1 MANKRMDE
9 DPRARESFTAE
20 DKRIA
25 ADDPTY
31 GDALA
36 RYKTQYLNASTDEE
50 RADAKGMADA
60 LSRSYGYDRNADGS
74 ALTKRSEMGAS
85 GVSREVDRSTLS
97 PTVQALLA
105 KDDARRASRTQSN
118 LQTIANFDKAYGKG
132 DANGYQ
138 GVINALLADIA
149 GAKFTYS
156 AKDDPRYALAE
167 EYASKAMKNQ
177 MAESAALTGG
187 YGNSYSAAAGQ
198 QVYDDYMEGAVDNLE
213 DRAYSRFQDEQNDR
227 YQRLNTLIG
236 LEGTA
241 YDRAL
246 ERENTEYNRALEREN
261 AEYSRAETAKATAQA
276 RLRTFFEEGGSI
288 ENLPEDVKTASGYTD
303 AEIAAIYRSAQESRS
318 KDTSADARDR
328 VDAFIA
334 NGGDPAKLPPEL
346 LAASGYTD
354 AEIAAAREYV
364 LENIRRQNAST
375 YSGSK
380 SGSGKAASGNAD
392 TDGQAEET
400 GDAEGLFLAAYAA
413 SERVES
419 DMTPEEYI
427 AKNYKAFGF
436 DSASGLVKQY
446 RETMSPS
453 GVPDISQEDA
463 NAYLKENGID
473 AGGVVD
479 KTQFYAQDCRVG
491 GKQYDSYAD
500 YIDDLVDSKLQLAAK
515 RAGFTNNFGG
525 YLENQ
530 ARKARE

>member
-1 MANKRMDE
+1 MANKKIDE

-25 ADDPTY
+25 ADNQTY
-31 GDALA
+31 GDELA

-74 ALTKRSEMGAS
+74 VLTNRSGTGAS
-85 GVSREVDRSTLS
+85 GASREVDRSTLS
-97 PTVQALLA
+97 PTVQGLLE
-105 KDDARRASRTQSN
+105 KDDARRSRTQRN

-132 DANGYQ
+132 DANGYRS
-138 GVINALLADIA
+138 VINALLADIA
-149 GAKFTYS
+149 GAKFSYS

-167 EYASKAMKNQ
+167 EYAEKAMKNQ

-187 YGNSYSAAAGQ
+187 YGNSFGAAAGQ
-198 QVYDDYMEGAVDNLE
+198 QVYDDYMEGAADNLE

-241 YDRAL
+241 YNRAL
-246 ERENTEYNRALEREN
+246 ERENTEYN
-261 AEYSRAETAKATAQA
+261 RAETAKATAQA

-303 AEIAAIYRSAQESRS
+303 AEIAAIYQSAQESRN
-318 KDTSADARDR
+318 KDASADARDR
-328 VDAFIA
+328 VDAFIS

-364 LENIRRQNAST
+364 LENIRRQNAASH
-375 YSGSK
+375 SGSK

-392 TDGQAEET
+392 TDGQAAET

-427 AKNYKAFGF
+427 TKNYKAFGF

-446 RETMSPS
+446 KDSVNEN
-453 GVPDISQEDA
+453 GVYDISQEDA
-463 NAYLKENGID
+463 TQYLIDNGITPF
-473 AGGVVD
+473 GIMTKKEFYD
-479 KTQFYAQDCRVG
+479 KGCTVG
-491 GKQYDSYAD
+491 GKKYDSYAD
-500 YIDDLVDSKLQLAAK
+500 FIDDLVLREKRQGFRDAAK
-515 RAGFTNNFGG
+515 TGF
-525 YLENQ
+525 
-530 ARKARE
+530 RS

>member
-1 MANKRMDE
+1 MANKKIDE
-9 DPRARESFTAE
+9 DSRARESFTAE

-25 ADDPTY
+25 AENPAY

-60 LSRSYGYDRNADGS
+60 LSRSYGYDRNEDGS
-74 ALTKRSEMGAS
+74 VLTKRPETGAS
-85 GVSREVDRSTLS
+85 GASREVDRSTLS
-97 PTVQALLA
+97 PTVQRLLA

-132 DANGYQ
+132 DASGYQ

-167 EYASKAMKNQ
+167 EYAEKAMKNQ

-187 YGNSYSAAAGQ
+187 YGNSFGAAAGQ
-198 QVYDDYMEGAVDNLE
+198 QVYDDYMEGAADNLE

-227 YQRLNTLIG
+227 YQRLNALIG

-241 YDRAL
+241 YNRAL
-246 ERENTEYNRALEREN
+246 ERENTEYN
-261 AEYSRAETAKATAQA
+261 RAETAKATAQA

-288 ENLPEDVKTASGYTD
+288 AELPEYVKTASGYTD
-303 AEIAAIYRSAQESRS
+303 AEIAAIYQSAQESRS
-318 KDTSADARDR
+318 KDASADARDR
-328 VDAFIA
+328 VDAFIS
-334 NGGDPAKLPPEL
+334 NGGDPTKLPPEL

-380 SGSGKAASGNAD
+380 SGSGKAASGNAG
-392 TDGQAEET
+392 TDGQAAET

-427 AKNYKAFGF
+427 TKNYKAFGF

>member
-9 DPRARESFTAE
+9 DPRARESFTVE

-74 ALTKRSEMGAS
+74 ALTKRSGTGAS
-85 GVSREVDRSTLS
+85 GASREVDRSTLS

-105 KDDARRASRTQSN
+105 KDDARKASRTQSN

-198 QVYDDYMEGAVDNLE
+198 QVYDDYMEGAADNLE

-241 YDRAL
+241 YNRAL

-261 AEYSRAETAKATAQA
+261 TEYSRAETAKATAQA

-303 AEIAAIYRSAQESRS
+303 AEIAAIYRSAQESRN
-318 KDTSADARDR
+318 KDVSADARDR

-334 NGGDPAKLPPEL
+334 NGGDPSKLSPEL

-354 AEIAAAREYV
+354 AEVSAAREYV
-364 LENIRRQNAST
+364 LESIRRQNAAA
-375 YSGSK
+375 YSGGT
-380 SGSGKAASGNAD
+380 SGSGKDGEDTQAALD
-392 TDGQAEET
+392 

-413 SERVES
+413 SKRPES
-419 DMTPEEYI
+419 DTTPEEYI
-427 AKNYKAFGF
+427 TKNYKAFGF
-436 DSASGLVKQY
+436 DSANGLVKQY
-446 RETMSPS
+446 QDSVDEN
-453 GVPDISQEDA
+453 GVYDISQDDA
-463 NAYLKENGID
+463 TQYLINNGI
-473 AGGVVD
+473 APFVTS
-479 KTQFYAQDCRVG
+479 KSEFYKNGRTVG
-491 GKQYDSYAD
+491 GKKYDSYAD
-500 YIDDLVDSKLQLAAK
+500 FIDDLVMTEKRQGFRDTAK
-515 RAGFTNNFGG
+515 TGFR
-525 YLENQ
+525 Y
-530 ARKARE
+530 

>member
-1 MANKRMDE
+1 MANKKIDE
-9 DPRARESFTAE
+9 DSRARESFTAE

-25 ADDPTY
+25 AENPAY

-74 ALTKRSEMGAS
+74 VLTKRPETWAS
-85 GVSREVDRSTLS
+85 GASREVDRSTLS
-97 PTVQALLA
+97 PTVQRLLA

-132 DANGYQ
+132 DASGYQ

-167 EYASKAMKNQ
+167 EYAEKAMKNQ

-187 YGNSYSAAAGQ
+187 YGNSFGAAAGQ
-198 QVYDDYMEGAVDNLE
+198 QVYDDYMEGAADNLE

-236 LEGTA
+236 LEDTA
-241 YDRAL
+241 YNRAL
-246 ERENTEYNRALEREN
+246 ERENTEYN
-261 AEYSRAETAKATAQA
+261 RAETAKATAQA

-303 AEIAAIYRSAQESRS
+303 AEIAAIYQSAQESRN
-318 KDTSADARDR
+318 KDASADARDR
-328 VDAFIA
+328 VDAFIS
-334 NGGDPAKLPPEL
+334 NGGDPAKLSTEL

-364 LENIRRQNAST
+364 LESIRRQNAST

-392 TDGQAEET
+392 TDGQAAET

-427 AKNYKAFGF
+427 TKNYKAFGF

>member
-1 MANKRMDE
+1 MANKKIDE
-9 DPRARESFTAE
+9 DSRARESFTAE

-25 ADDPTY
+25 AENPTY
-31 GDALA
+31 GDELA

-74 ALTKRSEMGAS
+74 VLTKRPETGAS
-85 GVSREVDRSTLS
+85 GASREVDRSTLS

-167 EYASKAMKNQ
+167 EYAEKAMKNQ

-198 QVYDDYMEGAVDNLE
+198 QVYDDYMEGAVDSLE
-213 DRAYSRFQDEQNDR
+213 DRAYSRFRDEQNDR

-246 ERENTEYNRALEREN
+246 ERENTEYNRA
-261 AEYSRAETAKATAQA
+261 ETANATAQA

-288 ENLPEDVKTASGYTD
+288 ENLPEDVKT
-303 AEIAAIYRSAQESRS
+303 
-318 KDTSADARDR
+318 
-328 VDAFIA
+328 
-334 NGGDPAKLPPEL
+334 
-346 LAASGYTD
+346 ASGYTD

>member
-1 MANKRMDE
+1 MANKKIDE
-9 DPRARESFTAE
+9 DSRARESFTAD

-25 ADDPTY
+25 AENPAY
-31 GDALA
+31 GDELA

-74 ALTKRSEMGAS
+74 VLTKRPETGAS

-97 PTVQALLA
+97 PTVQLMLA

-132 DANGYQ
+132 DASGYQ

-167 EYASKAMKNQ
+167 EYAEKAMKNQ

-198 QVYDDYMEGAVDNLE
+198 QVYDDYMEGAADNLE

-227 YQRLNTLIG
+227 YQRLNALIG
-236 LEGTA
+236 LEGAA
-241 YDRAL
+241 YNRAL
-246 ERENTEYNRALEREN
+246 ERENTEYN
-261 AEYSRAETAKATAQA
+261 RAETAKATAQA

-303 AEIAAIYRSAQESRS
+303 AEIAAIYQSAQESRN
-318 KDTSADARDR
+318 KDASADARDR
-328 VDAFIA
+328 VDAFIS
-334 NGGDPAKLPPEL
+334 NGGDPAKLSPEL
-346 LAASGYTD
+346 LSASGYTD

-364 LENIRRQNAST
+364 LENIRRQNAAS

-380 SGSGKAASGNAD
+380 SGSGKAASGNAG
-392 TDGQAEET
+392 TDGQAAET

-473 AGGVVD
+473 AGGVVN

-515 RAGFTNNFGG
+515 RAGFTNSFGG

>member
-1 MANKRMDE
+1 M
-9 DPRARESFTAE
+9 
-20 DKRIA
+20 
-25 ADDPTY
+25 
-31 GDALA
+31 
-36 RYKTQYLNASTDEE
+36 
-50 RADAKGMADA
+50 
-60 LSRSYGYDRNADGS
+60 
-74 ALTKRSEMGAS
+74 
-85 GVSREVDRSTLS
+85 DRSTLS

-167 EYASKAMKNQ
+167 EYAEKAMKNQ

-198 QVYDDYMEGAVDNLE
+198 QVYDDYMEGAVDSLE
-213 DRAYSRFQDEQNDR
+213 DRAYSRFRDEQNDR

-246 ERENTEYNRALEREN
+246 ERENTEYNRA
-261 AEYSRAETAKATAQA
+261 ETANATAQA

-303 AEIAAIYRSAQESRS
+303 AEIAAIYQSAQESRN
-318 KDTSADARDR
+318 KDASADARDR
-328 VDAFIA
+328 VDAFIS

>member
-1 MANKRMDE
+1 MANKKIDE
-9 DPRARESFTAE
+9 DSRARESFTAE

-25 ADDPTY
+25 AENPTY
-31 GDALA
+31 GDELA

-74 ALTKRSEMGAS
+74 VLTKRPETWAS
-85 GVSREVDRSTLS
+85 GASREVDRSTLS
-97 PTVQALLA
+97 PTVQRLLA

-132 DANGYQ
+132 DASGYQ

-167 EYASKAMKNQ
+167 EYAEKAMKNQ

-187 YGNSYSAAAGQ
+187 YGNSFSAAAGQ
-198 QVYDDYMEGAVDNLE
+198 QVYDDYMEGAADNLE

-236 LEGTA
+236 LEDTA
-241 YDRAL
+241 YNRAL
-246 ERENTEYNRALEREN
+246 ERENTEYN
-261 AEYSRAETAKATAQA
+261 RAETAKATAQA

-303 AEIAAIYRSAQESRS
+303 AEIAAIYQSAQESRN
-318 KDTSADARDR
+318 KDASADARDR
-328 VDAFIA
+328 VDAFIS

-354 AEIAAAREYV
+354 AEIAAVREYV
-364 LENIRRQNAST
+364 LESIRRQNAAS

-392 TDGQAEET
+392 TDGQAAET
-400 GDAEGLFLAAYAA
+400 GDAEGLFLAAYEA
-413 SERVES
+413 SERPNS
-419 DMTPEEYI
+419 GTTPEEYI

-436 DSASGLVKQY
+436 DSANGLVKQY
-446 RETMSPS
+446 RETMSPR
-453 GVPDISQEDA
+453 GVMDISEEDA
-463 NAYLKENGID
+463 FAYLKESGISTD
-473 AGGVVD
+473 GVMG
-479 KTQFYAQDCRVG
+479 KEQFYAQDCKAG

-500 YIDDLVDSKLQLAAK
+500 YIDDLADGALRQSSAK
-515 RAGFTNNFGG
+515 TAFMNGFVG
-525 YLENQ
+525 YLKNQ
-530 ARKARE
+530 VKEAKEK

>member
-1 MANKRMDE
+1 MANKKIDE
-9 DPRARESFTAE
+9 DSRARESFTAE

-25 ADDPTY
+25 AENPTY
-31 GDALA
+31 GDELA

-74 ALTKRSEMGAS
+74 VLTKRPETGAS
-85 GVSREVDRSTLS
+85 GASREVDRSTLS

-167 EYASKAMKNQ
+167 EYAEKAMKNQ

-198 QVYDDYMEGAVDNLE
+198 QVYDDYMEGAVDSLE
-213 DRAYSRFQDEQNDR
+213 DRAYSRFRDEQNDR

-246 ERENTEYNRALEREN
+246 ERENTEYNRA
-261 AEYSRAETAKATAQA
+261 ETANATAQA

-303 AEIAAIYRSAQESRS
+303 AEIAAIYQSAQESRN
-318 KDTSADARDR
+318 KDASADARDR
-328 VDAFIA
+328 VDAFIS

-530 ARKARE
+530 ARKARD

>member
-25 ADDPTY
+25 ADNPTY
-31 GDALA
+31 GDELA

-74 ALTKRSEMGAS
+74 ALTKRSGAGSSAAS
-85 GVSREVDRSTLS
+85 GEVDRSTLS
-97 PTVQALLA
+97 PTVRRLLE
-105 KDDARRASRTQSN
+105 KDDARKASRTQSN

-198 QVYDDYMEGAVDNLE
+198 QVYDDYMDGAADNLE
-213 DRAYSRFQDEQNDR
+213 DRAYSRFQDEQNGR

-246 ERENTEYNRALEREN
+246 ERENTEYNRA
-261 AEYSRAETAKATAQA
+261 ETAKSTAQA

-288 ENLPEDVKTASGYTD
+288 EELPEDVKTASGYTD
-303 AEIAAIYRSAQESRS
+303 AEIAAIYRSAQESRN
-318 KDTSADARDR
+318 KDVSADARDR

-334 NGGDPAKLPPEL
+334 NGGDPSKLSPEL

-354 AEIAAAREYV
+354 AEVSAAREYV
-364 LENIRRQNAST
+364 LENIRRQNAAA
-375 YSGSK
+375 YSGSA
-380 SGSGKAASGNAD
+380 SGSSKTGEDTQTASD
-392 TDGQAEET
+392 

-413 SERVES
+413 SKRPES
-419 DMTPEEYI
+419 DTTPEEYI
-427 AKNYKAFGF
+427 TKNYKAFGF

-446 RETMSPS
+446 RDSVDEN
-453 GVPDISQEDA
+453 GVYDISQDDA
-463 NAYLKENGID
+463 TQYLINNGI
-473 AGGVVD
+473 APFVIS
-479 KTQFYAQDCRVG
+479 KSEFYKNGRTVG
-491 GKQYDSYAD
+491 GKKYDSYAD
-500 YIDDLVDSKLQLAAK
+500 FIDDLVLTEKRQGFRDTAK
-515 RAGFTNNFGG
+515 TGFR
-525 YLENQ
+525 Y
-530 ARKARE
+530 

>member
-1 MANKRMDE
+1 MANKKIDE

-25 ADDPTY
+25 AENPTY
-31 GDALA
+31 GDELA

-74 ALTKRSEMGAS
+74 ALTKRSGTGAS
-85 GVSREVDRSTLS
+85 GASREVDRSTLS

-138 GVINALLADIA
+138 GVINTLLADIA

-167 EYASKAMKNQ
+167 EYAGDAMKNQ
-177 MAESAALTGG
+177 MAESAAQTGG
-187 YGNSYSAAAGQ
+187 FGNSYGAAVGQ
-198 QVYDDYMEGAVDNLE
+198 QVYNDYMNEAAGNLE
-213 DRAYSRFQDEQNDR
+213 DRAYSRFRDEQSDR
-227 YQRLNTLIG
+227 YQRLSTLIG
-236 LEGTA
+236 LEDTA
-241 YDRAL
+241 YNRAL
-246 ERENTEYNRALEREN
+246 ERENTEYN
-261 AEYSRAETAKATAQA
+261 RAETAKATAQA

-328 VDAFIA
+328 VDTFIS
-334 NGGDPAKLPPEL
+334 NGGDPANLPPEL

-364 LENIRRQNAST
+364 LENIRRQNATT
-375 YSGSK
+375 YSGSSK
-380 SGSGKAASGNAD
+380 TAANDQAD
-392 TDGQAEET
+392 AA
-400 GDAEGLFLAAYAA
+400 GDVEGLFYAAYEA
-413 SERVES
+413 SRRPNS
-419 DMTPEEYI
+419 GTTPEEYI

-436 DSASGLVKQY
+436 DSAAGLLQQY
-446 RETMSPS
+446 RDEWTGDMLDMPQGDAYAFLEEN
-453 GVPDISQEDA
+453 GVPASAAISRD
-463 NAYLKENGID
+463 
-473 AGGVVD
+473 
-479 KTQFYAQDCRVG
+479 QFYASRKIVG
-491 GKQYDSYAD
+491 KTKYASYYD
-500 YIDDLVDSKLQLAAK
+500 YIQALAEHKAVDNSDLTSSGALREK
-515 RAGFTNNFGG
+515 FG
-525 YLENQ
+525 
-530 ARKARE
+530 R

>member
-25 ADDPTY
+25 AENPTY
-31 GDALA
+31 GDELA

-74 ALTKRSEMGAS
+74 ALTKRSGTGAS
-85 GVSREVDRSTLS
+85 GASREVDRSTLS

-132 DANGYQ
+132 DASGYQ
-138 GVINALLADIA
+138 GVINTLLADIA

-167 EYASKAMKNQ
+167 EYAEKAMKNQ

-198 QVYDDYMEGAVDNLE
+198 QVYNDYMEGAVDNLE

-241 YDRAL
+241 YNRAL
-246 ERENTEYNRALEREN
+246 ERENTEYN
-261 AEYSRAETAKATAQA
+261 RAETAKATAQA

-303 AEIAAIYRSAQESRS
+303 AEIAAIYQSAQESRN
-318 KDTSADARDR
+318 KDASADARDR
-328 VDAFIA
+328 VDAFIS
-334 NGGDPAKLPPEL
+334 NGGDPAKLSPEL

-364 LENIRRQNAST
+364 LESIRRQNAAS

-392 TDGQAEET
+392 ADGQAAET

-473 AGGVVD
+473 AGGIVD

-491 GKQYDSYAD
+491 GNRYDSYAD

-515 RAGFTNNFGG
+515 RAGFTNSFGG

>member
-1 MANKRMDE
+1 MANKKIDE
-9 DPRARESFTAE
+9 DSRARESFTAE

-25 ADDPTY
+25 AENPAY

-74 ALTKRSEMGAS
+74 VLTKRPETGAP
-85 GVSREVDRSTLS
+85 GASREVDRSTLS
-97 PTVQALLA
+97 PTVQRLLA

-132 DANGYQ
+132 DASGYQ

-167 EYASKAMKNQ
+167 EYAEKAMKNQ

-187 YGNSYSAAAGQ
+187 YGNSFGAAAGQ
-198 QVYDDYMEGAVDNLE
+198 QVYDDYMEGAADNLE

-236 LEGTA
+236 LEDTA
-241 YDRAL
+241 YNRAL
-246 ERENTEYNRALEREN
+246 ERENTEYN
-261 AEYSRAETAKATAQA
+261 RAETAKATAQA

-303 AEIAAIYRSAQESRS
+303 AEIAA
-318 KDTSADARDR
+318 
-328 VDAFIA
+328 
-334 NGGDPAKLPPEL
+334 
-346 LAASGYTD
+346 
-354 AEIAAAREYV
+354 AREYV
-364 LENIRRQNAST
+364 LENIRRQNAAS

-380 SGSGKAASGNAD
+380 SGSGKAASGNAG
-392 TDGQAEET
+392 TDGQAAET

-427 AKNYKAFGF
+427 TKNYKAFGF